1 MDQPLRAGGVFCRL
15 HTPVLFFALA
25 GAFGCTKELAQPVLQ
40 TETAPVG
47 NSLRAPAPIDP
58 KAKQGRVGMPER
70 RWGTREDGSKY
81 ALNTTKAVLEAQ
93 AKSLNNHPEGL
104 QRAQLQGALDAQM
117 GNLAR
122 CFDNVSVTQVG
133 VYFEADPSGEARGIQ
148 VRGAPPAAQDCV
160 TNLIRGLKIPQFEG
174 HSVPVDF
181 PLSISQRVETVT
193 TTAQPSNE
201 ARPKTFVNP

>member
-1 MDQPLRAGGVFCRL
+1 MDQALRAGGVFHHL
-15 HTPVLFFALA
+15 HTPVLFFALVA
-25 GAFGCTKELAQPVLQ
+25 APACTKELAQPVLQ
-40 TETAPVG
+40 TETAPVS
-47 NSLRAPAPIDP
+47 NSLRAPAPVDP

-81 ALNTTKAVLEAQ
+81 ALNSTKAVLAAQ
-93 AKSLNNHPEGL
+93 AKSLNDHPEGL

-160 TNLIRGLKIPQFEG
+160 TNLIRGLKIPKFEG
-174 HSVPVDF
+174 HAIPVDF

-193 TTAQPSNE
+193 TRPQPGSE
-201 ARPKTFVNP
+201 GPPKAFVNP